1 MLEADVPTVGRLELQ
16 SHSPWS
22 LSSLVDEI
30 EQERGLVLVAESTSR
45 DKSVPVVVGWCACRY
60 IVPEAELLKIAV
72 NTCAR
77 RQGIATELLKHLS
90 RFLFQSSI
98 ETLFLE
104 VRSQNQSALKFYLK
118 NGFLHI
124 GERAKY
130 YSNPDDNASLFKK
143 EIVTI

>member
-1 MLEADVPTVGRLELQ
+1 MGRLELQ

>member
-1 MLEADVPTVGRLELQ
+1 MGRLELQ

-30 EQERGLVLVAESTSR
+30 DQERGLVLVAESTSR

-72 NTCAR
+72 NNCAR

-124 GERAKY
+124 GERSKY